1 MKKFSMA
8 IVIIVALAL
17 IGAAAYAVLVYDDN
31 KADDNKNNNNNNQPQ
46 QDQNKTV
53 VAPVETDNKNI
64 TLSVKYPGQGVGGYS
79 YPTNHTYTLELAVD
93 SNGWAGKS
101 NIMIFGERSD
111 GGIDTGCMSVSV
123 NGNNIQTTK
132 NYVEPENVL
141 SAMIKNISIS
151 NGSSQNIPVDVTF
164 NRVGTFTITFQAFD
178 EKGNPVSAPLRC
190 SGLNVPESGK
200 IGLSVNEH
208 SIKDVNGKKYTEV
221 KAGVVNNTNVRVTI
235 NASDF
240 YLVNGSKSIQ
250 ADSGLSSPES
260 RILNFSGD
268 SSGNDKM
275 EVDLY
280 FDYSGSLTGYHLEYR
295 GAYAAD
301 NAPLN

>member
-17 IGAAAYAVLVYDDN
+17 VGAAAYAVLVYDDN
-31 KADDNKNNNNNNQPQ
+31 KADDSKNNSNQNQPE
-46 QDQNKTV
+46 QNKTV
-53 VAPVETDNKNI
+53 VAPVETDNKSL

-79 YPTNHTYTLELAVD
+79 YSTHQTYTFELTVD

-123 NGNNIQTTK
+123 NGNTIQTTK

-141 SAMIKNISIS
+141 SAMVKNVNMS
-151 NGSSQNIPVDVTF
+151 NGGSQNIPVEVTF
-164 NRVGTFTITFQAFD
+164 NRVGTFTVTFQAFD
-178 EKGNPVSAPLRC
+178 EKGNPVSAPLKC

-200 IGLSVNEH
+200 VGLSVNEH
-208 SIKDVNGKKYTEV
+208 SIKDVNGKKYTEI
-221 KAGVVNNTNVRVTI
+221 KAEVVNNTNVRVTI

-250 ADSGLSSPES
+250 ADSGLSNPES
-260 RILNFSGD
+260 RILDFSGD
-268 SSGNDKM
+268 PSRNDKM
-275 EVDLY
+275 EIDLY
-280 FDYSGSLTGYHLEYR
+280 FDYSGSLAGYHLEYR
-295 GAYAAD
+295 GAYGAD
-301 NAPLN
+301 NVPLN